1 MSVLAQSVSYSYV
14 VFIIFTI
21 LYVLTILGLI
31 GVVISENRNPVKSLA
46 WVAVLILLPVL
57 GVFLFLLFGRS
68 LKGVRMISRRK
79 SNKLLGDVANGKI
92 DLDQTGINDE
102 SKQIARLVNSIV
114 EPHFFTGNEIEI
126 FTSGQEKFDALKR
139 DMLAAK
145 EYIHLQYYIFA
156 RDKIGREIRDILV
169 QKAQEG
175 VKVRVIY
182 DHIGSFLLNM
192 SFFRK
197 MRKAGVE
204 AYPFLK
210 VTIMEFANR
219 LNWRNHRKM
228 VIIDG
233 KIGYIGGMNIADRY
247 VTGSKHKLKHKL
259 PWRDTH
265 LRIVGNA
272 LKGLQYSFAVDWN
285 FMKRDLLTESTATYD
300 TAPDAPDAMQIVSSG
315 PTGRWNAIS
324 HVFLKAIA
332 NAKRSVFIQTP
343 YFLPTDGLLKVLQS
357 AALAKIDVRLMV
369 PRTPD
374 SRLLKYSSYS
384 YIKECL
390 QAGIKVYFYENRMM
404 HAKCVI
410 VDDEF
415 VTTGSTNFDF
425 RSFEHNFECN
435 VMVYSK
441 QFNERMKRIFM
452 ADLKNSTRIIL
463 PHWRRRPA
471 QQRAL
476 ESLARLMSPIL

>member
-1 MSVLAQSVSYSYV
+1 M
-14 VFIIFTI
+14 
-21 LYVLTILGLI
+21 
-31 GVVISENRNPVKSLA
+31 RA
-46 WVAVLILLPVL
+46 W
-57 GVFLFLLFGRS
+57 
-68 LKGVRMISRRK
+68 
-79 SNKLLGDVANGKI
+79 
-92 DLDQTGINDE
+92 
-102 SKQIARLVNSIV
+102 
-114 EPHFFTGNEIEI
+114 
-126 FTSGQEKFDALKR
+126 SGQEKFDALKR

-247 VTGSKHKLKHKL
+247 VTGSKHKL

-265 LRIVGNA
+265 LRITGNA

-285 FMKRDLLTESTATYD
+285 FMKRSLLTETTL
-300 TAPDAPDAMQIVSSG
+300 THEVAPGSPDGMQIVSSG

-332 NAKRSVFIQTP
+332 NAKRSIYIQTP

-390 QAGIKVYFYENRMM
+390 QAGIKVYFYEHTMM
-404 HAKCVI
+404 HAKSVI

-452 ADLKNSTRIIL
+452 ADLKNCTRITL

-471 QQRAL
+471 QQRVF

>member
-1 MSVLAQSVSYSYV
+1 MTVLAQAVSYSYV

-46 WVAVLILLPVL
+46 WVTVLILLPVL

-79 SNKLLGDVANGKI
+79 SNKLLGDMAIGKTDI
-92 DLDQTGINDE
+92 DQLGINEE

-114 EPHFFTGNEIEI
+114 EPHYFSGNHIEI

-247 VTGSKHKLKHKL
+247 VTGSKHKL

-265 LRIVGNA
+265 LRITGNA

-285 FMKRDLLTESTATYD
+285 FMKRSLLTETTLTHEVPPGS
-300 TAPDAPDAMQIVSSG
+300 PDGMQIVSSG

-332 NAKRSVFIQTP
+332 NAKRSIYIQTP

-390 QAGIKVYFYENRMM
+390 QAGIKVYFYEHTMM
-404 HAKCVI
+404 HAKSVI

-452 ADLKNSTRIIL
+452 ADLKNCTRITL

-471 QQRAL
+471 RQRVF

>member
-1 MSVLAQSVSYSYV
+1 MTVLAQAVSYSYV

-46 WVAVLILLPVL
+46 WVTVLILLPVL

-79 SNKLLGDVANGKI
+79 SNKLLGDMAIGKTDI
-92 DLDQTGINDE
+92 DQLGINEE

-114 EPHFFTGNEIEI
+114 EPHYFSGNHIEI

-145 EYIHLQYYIFA
+145 EYIHLQYYIFE

-247 VTGSKHKLKHKL
+247 VTGSKHKL

-265 LRIVGNA
+265 LRITGNA

-285 FMKRDLLTESTATYD
+285 FMKRSLLTETTL
-300 TAPDAPDAMQIVSSG
+300 THEVAPGSPDGMQIVSSG

-332 NAKRSVFIQTP
+332 NAKRSIYIQTP

-390 QAGIKVYFYENRMM
+390 QAGIKVYFYEHTMM
-404 HAKCVI
+404 HAKSVI

-452 ADLKNSTRIIL
+452 ADLKNCTRITL

-471 QQRAL
+471 QQRAF

>member
-1 MSVLAQSVSYSYV
+1 MTVLAQAVSYSYV

-46 WVAVLILLPVL
+46 WVTVLILLPVL

-79 SNKLLGDVANGKI
+79 SNKLLGDMAIGKTDI
-92 DLDQTGINDE
+92 DQLGINEE

-114 EPHFFTGNEIEI
+114 EPHYFSGNHIEI

-139 DMLAAK
+139 DMRAAK

-247 VTGSKHKLKHKL
+247 VTGSKHKL

-265 LRIVGNA
+265 LRITGNA

-285 FMKRDLLTESTATYD
+285 FMKRSLLTETTL
-300 TAPDAPDAMQIVSSG
+300 THEVAPGSPDGMQIVSSG

-332 NAKRSVFIQTP
+332 NAKRSIYIQTP

-390 QAGIKVYFYENRMM
+390 QAGIKVYFYEHTMM
-404 HAKCVI
+404 HAKSVI

-452 ADLKNSTRIIL
+452 ADLKNCTRITL

-471 QQRAL
+471 RQRVF

>member
-1 MSVLAQSVSYSYV
+1 MTVLAQAVSYSYV

-46 WVAVLILLPVL
+46 WVTVLILLPVL

-79 SNKLLGDVANGKI
+79 SNKLLGDMAIGKTDI
-92 DLDQTGINDE
+92 DQLGINEE

-114 EPHFFTGNEIEI
+114 EPHYFSGNQIEI

-247 VTGSKHKLKHKL
+247 VTGSKHKL

-265 LRIVGNA
+265 LRITGNA

-285 FMKRDLLTESTATYD
+285 FMKRSLLTETTLTHEVPPGS
-300 TAPDAPDAMQIVSSG
+300 PDGMQIVSSG

-332 NAKRSVFIQTP
+332 NAKRSIYIQTP

-390 QAGIKVYFYENRMM
+390 QAGIKVYFYEHTMM
-404 HAKCVI
+404 HAKSVI

-452 ADLKNSTRIIL
+452 ADLKNCTRITL

-471 QQRAL
+471 QQRAF

>member
-1 MSVLAQSVSYSYV
+1 MTVLAQTVSYSYV

-21 LYVLTILGLI
+21 LYALTTLGLI

-68 LKGVRMISRRK
+68 LRGVRMISRRK
-79 SNKLLGDVANGKI
+79 SNKLLGDMATGKPDI
-92 DLDQTGINDE
+92 DQLPISEE

-114 EPHFFTGNEIEI
+114 EPHYFAGNEIEV

-156 RDKIGREIRDILV
+156 RDKIGREMRDILV
-169 QKAQEG
+169 KKAQEG

-233 KIGYIGGMNIADRY
+233 KVGYIGGMNIADRY
-247 VTGSKHKLKHKL
+247 VTGSKHKL

-285 FMKRDLLTESTATYD
+285 FMKRDLLTETTDTHDVTAD
-300 TAPDAPDAMQIVSSG
+300 TPHGMQIVSSG
-315 PTGRWNAIS
+315 PTGRWNAIL

-332 NAKRSVFIQTP
+332 NAKHTIIIQTP

-374 SRLLKYSSYS
+374 SKLLKYSSYS

-390 QAGIKVYFYENRMM
+390 EAGIKVYFYERAMM

-410 VDDEF
+410 VDDDF

-441 QFNERMKRIFM
+441 EFNERMKRIFM
-452 ADLKNSTRIIL
+452 ADLKNSTRITL